1 MTVASEITRLQWA
14 KADIKTAIENKWVTV
29 PSSTTLDW
37 YPTLIDSIQTWVP
50 QASYNAMQSLAKIPP
65 YLAWSWWS
73 SSTAASKSLKC
84 WDYYIYI
91 AWNSSSSWSR
101 YIFQRAYFVWHPE
114 YWAVSVW
121 YRPESWSYIDIA
133 NLSASLYE
141 NWVLSISVI
150 WMTTSVNSST
160 WLLQWG
166 WTASWSVVATSS
178 EVTQWSWVKWEMVW
192 WWSNSAYYV
201 SMWIYYVW

>member
-91 AWNSSSSWSR
+91 LLEIALLLEVV
-101 YIFQRAYFVWHPE
+101 IYFKGLILYGTQNIE
-114 YWAVSVW
+114 
-121 YRPESWSYIDIA
+121 
-133 NLSASLYE
+133 LSLYDIDQKVE
-141 NWVLSISVI
+141 VI
-150 WMTTSVNSST
+150 
-160 WLLQWG
+160 L
-166 WTASWSVVATSS
+166 
-178 EVTQWSWVKWEMVW
+178 
-192 WWSNSAYYV
+192 
-201 SMWIYYVW
+201 I